1 MTMTVTTVSNNKDDN
16 IEMLVISSKKYQ
28 KASQN
33 KFSSDLLRLISIHDV
48 RITDILYIYIKKKK
62 LIKAYKKFLK
72 NS

>member
-33 KFSSDLLRLISIHDV
+33 KLSSDQLQTIHCKKSIRKGV
-48 RITDILYIYIKKKK
+48 
-62 LIKAYKKFLK
+62 LK
-72 NS
+72 RKV

>member
-33 KFSSDLLRLISIHDV
+33 RFSSDLLRLISIHDV
-48 RITDILYIYIKKKK
+48 RITDILYI
-62 LIKAYKKFLK
+62 
-72 NS
+72 